1 MQMKTIV
8 GIGIALFMLIGYSL
22 EALALTDEERVKML
36 DDKFI
41 KGELSE
47 ETYKRLLQK
56 YGAATTS
63 SQPKAET
70 KSAKEVTGNLVK
82 NFSFETLGSDGSAE
96 GWTIEHKNSNVVD
109 IMVSTSVAHSGN
121 NSMRFSSQK
130 NYHGGEIAFQELPL
144 QPGKKYKVVFR
155 ARGENLQSKPKADG
169 KPCVV
174 TIDHQAPDGKLKSLY
189 IEPTTGNEW
198 KQVAK
203 IVSIPGDAL
212 PGGRVSLRLYN
223 ASGTLWI
230 DDVVVEQL
238 P

>member
-1 MQMKTIV
+1 MKTIV

-22 EALALTDEERVKML
+22 EALALSNEERVKML

-56 YGAATTS
+56 YGGAAAS
-63 SQPKAET
+63 SQPEAEA
-70 KSAKEVTGNLVK
+70 KLVKEVTGNLVK
-82 NFSFETLGSDGSAE
+82 NFSFEKLASDGSAE
-96 GWTIEHKNSNVVD
+96 RWTIDHKHSNVVD
-109 IMVSTSVAHSGN
+109 IRVSTSVAHSGS

-130 NYHGGEIAFQELPL
+130 NYHSSEIAFQELPL

-155 ARGENLQSKPKADG
+155 ARGENLQSAPKADG
-169 KPCVV
+169 MPCVV
-174 TIDHQAPDGKLKSLY
+174 TVHHKTPDGKEKNIY
-189 IEPTTGNEW
+189 IEPKIGNEW

-203 IVSIPGDAL
+203 IVNIPGNAL
-212 PGGRVSLRLYN
+212 PGGRISLRLYN